1 MLLGILFGR
10 LLHFD
15 YGVRTL
21 YDQAFNPVRLYN
33 VLTLTVRQKQQKS
46 PATPTMQRL
55 PAITHD
61 RFSLIRFRSPLLTE
75 YLFLAVLRC
84 FTSRR
89 SLHTPYI
96 FRCGSHD
103 MTRAGFPH
111 SDILGSRFV
120 YQLPE
125 AYRRLLRPS
134 SALHAKA
141 FTVCS

>member
-1 MLLGILFGR
+1 VLLGILFGR

-61 RFSLIRFRSPLLTE
+61 RFSLIRVRSPLLT
-75 YLFLAVLRC
+75 
-84 FTSRR
+84 
-89 SLHTPYI
+89 
-96 FRCGSHD
+96 
-103 MTRAGFPH
+103 
-111 SDILGSRFV
+111 
-120 YQLPE
+120 
-125 AYRRLLRPS
+125 
-134 SALHAKA
+134 
-141 FTVCS
+141 